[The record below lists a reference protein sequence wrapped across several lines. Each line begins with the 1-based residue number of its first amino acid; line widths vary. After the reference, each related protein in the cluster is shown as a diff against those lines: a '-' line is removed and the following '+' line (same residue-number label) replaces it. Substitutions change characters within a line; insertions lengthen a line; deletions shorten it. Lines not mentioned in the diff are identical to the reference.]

1 MGNPII
7 DPHRELRS
15 PPIDAKPEYAIAG
28 SWLEYHNWK
37 RQHPELGIISY
48 LTKERAEILLAKGA
62 PRGVLHRA
70 PGWETSDARELAER
84 LEDST

>member
-1 MGNPII
+1 MVGCAGEGS
-7 DPHRELRS
+7 RGGAGRVS
-15 PPIDAKPEYAIAG
+15 TTAPEYAIAG
-28 SWLEYHNWK
+28 TWLEYHNWK
-37 RQHPELGIISY
+37 RQHPELGIVSY

-84 LEDST
+84 LEG